1 VSWKRAPRLAR
12 FSSTYPYLH
21 ATRLRQKSRLTGG
34 SHVPVVLRVRE
45 YSLVHSG
52 GSRRAQ
58 SGFTVPSYLL
68 THTGSRV
75 SRSDGWGRNRGDI
88 YLAFAASM
96 ATAASTSAA
105 AVLASRFLRRS
116 PRLLRCLGLS
126 SRASPAAPSSFRCPA
141 LLVGTQ
147 QLGRRARM
155 GHSTAAAAAAPA
167 LGLTKPNA
175 VELPQVCE
183 LPRWFLL
190 VLCFSRRGFVCFKHQ
205 YLASI

>member
-1 VSWKRAPRLAR
+1 VS
-12 FSSTYPYLH
+12 
-21 ATRLRQKSRLTGG
+21 
-34 SHVPVVLRVRE
+34 VVLCVRE

-52 GSRRAQ
+52 GSQRAQ
-58 SGFTVPSYLL
+58 NGFSFTVPSYLL
-68 THTGSRV
+68 THTRSCA

-96 ATAASTSAA
+96 ATAAPYSAA

-116 PRLLRCLGLS
+116 PHLLRRLGLGLS
-126 SRASPAAPSSFRCPA
+126 SRPPSAAPPSFRCPEP
-141 LLVGTQ
+141 LVGTQ
-147 QLGRRARM
+147 QLGHRARM

-167 LGLTKPNA
+167 LGLTKPSA
-175 VELPQVCE
+175 VEPPQVCG

-190 VLCFSRRGFVCFKHQ
+190 ALCFKRLGFVCFKHQ